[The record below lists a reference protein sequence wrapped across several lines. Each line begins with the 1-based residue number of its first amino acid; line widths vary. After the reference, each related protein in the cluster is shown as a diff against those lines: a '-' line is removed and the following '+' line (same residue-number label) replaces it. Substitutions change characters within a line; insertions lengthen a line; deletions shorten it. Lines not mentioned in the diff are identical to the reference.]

1 MTPLISL
8 DSAEKEVLAEAR
20 KLLATVRQHAAND
33 PTTVPEAVAALSA
46 LRKEIYEDLNQI
58 QHEYFIIKGAR
69 WLLGTSVVTPEV
81 SWQWNPRQTGTA
93 TEPDLGGDLN
103 GARVVSAEVTT
114 STDPKGKI
122 DERMAST
129 LAKLSA
135 MPGMKFY
142 FVCAE
147 AMRQRA
153 ETKIEKGAFDI
164 QVVCLTDSRNAF

>member
-1 MTPLISL
+1 MTPLSSL
-8 DSAEKEVLAEAR
+8 DDAEKEVLAEAR
-20 KLLATVRQHAAND
+20 KLLEAVRQHAAND
-33 PTTVPEAVAALSA
+33 PQTVPEVVAALSA

-58 QHEYFIIKGAR
+58 QHEYYIIRGAR
-69 WLLGTSVVTPEV
+69 WLLNEKIVAPEV

-93 TEPDLGGDLN
+93 TEPDLGGDVN
-103 GARVVSAEVTT
+103 GARVLSAEVTT
-114 STDPKGKI
+114 STEPKGKI

-135 MPGMKFY
+135 MPGKRFY

-153 ETKIEKGAFDI
+153 STKIDKNAWAI
-164 QVVCLTDSRNAF
+164 RVVCLNDNGNAF